1 MILEACDQRILAAL
15 RCVDAVTGVP
25 LIDPVQVSAAGE
37 ADQKPPRALC
47 DSGSSRLP
55 GIKRLHRHVQ

>member
-25 LIDPVQVSAAGE
+25 LIDPVQVSAAGV
-37 ADQKPPRALC
+37 KLIRNRRV
-47 DSGSSRLP
+47 SM
-55 GIKRLHRHVQ
+55 